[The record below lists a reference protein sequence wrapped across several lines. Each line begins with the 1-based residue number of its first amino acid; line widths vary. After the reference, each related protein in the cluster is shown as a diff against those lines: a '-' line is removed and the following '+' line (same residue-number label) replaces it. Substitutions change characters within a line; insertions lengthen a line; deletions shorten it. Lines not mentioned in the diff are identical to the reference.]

1 MQVKDLE
8 VELEATKQKGRDTLQ
23 QAILAERERI
33 TQMQWDMD
41 ELRRKYSEMESNL
54 KIEQVSFS
62 LFLRLSFS
70 SLPYHEDFDY
80 LTVYYLQNEKTR
92 VESEKTTVS
101 GDREELVEE
110 LETKRKEVESLQ
122 RHLGEVE
129 AKSKTDMKVLVKEVK
144 SLRNSQKEM
153 KKVLSQYLEEK
164 TELEVLVKP
173 YSFLHLRTRTS
184 AILNISRGFMNV
196 NISNQL
202 IYQIIYA
209 S

>member
-173 YSFLHLRTRTS
+173 
-184 AILNISRGFMNV
+184 
-196 NISNQL
+196 
-202 IYQIIYA
+202 
-209 S
+209 

>member
-70 SLPYHEDFDY
+70 SYHITRILIILLYIICRMRKLVWSQRKQLPVV
-80 LTVYYLQNEKTR
+80 TEK
-92 VESEKTTVS
+92 S
-101 GDREELVEE
+101 
-110 LETKRKEVESLQ
+110 
-122 RHLGEVE
+122 
-129 AKSKTDMKVLVKEVK
+129 
-144 SLRNSQKEM
+144 
-153 KKVLSQYLEEK
+153 
-164 TELEVLVKP
+164 
-173 YSFLHLRTRTS
+173 
-184 AILNISRGFMNV
+184 
-196 NISNQL
+196 
-202 IYQIIYA
+202 
-209 S
+209 